1 MAEKK
6 CIFNSIITSTK
17 EKIKKVFG
25 EPKKGIHSYRI
36 FNIAFL
42 DVLFT
47 IFGAFIIQK
56 LFFPKT
62 KYIKVLF
69 FFFLSGIFLHRLF
82 DVRTTI
88 DKSLF
93 E

>member
-1 MAEKK
+1 MVEKN
-6 CIFNSIITSTK
+6 CPFNSIVKSIK
-17 EKIKKVFG
+17 DKIKKAFG
-25 EPKKGIHSYRI
+25 EPDEGIHSYRI
-36 FNIAFL
+36 FNIAYL
-42 DVLFT
+42 DVLIT
-47 IFGAFIIQK
+47 IITAFFIQK

-82 DVRTTI
+82 DVRTTV
-88 DKSLF
+88 DKFLF

>member
-17 EKIKKVFG
+17 EKIKKAFG

-36 FNIAFL
+36 FNIAYL
-42 DVLFT
+42 DIVVT
-47 IFGAFIIQK
+47 IISAFFIQK

-88 DKSLF
+88 DKFLF